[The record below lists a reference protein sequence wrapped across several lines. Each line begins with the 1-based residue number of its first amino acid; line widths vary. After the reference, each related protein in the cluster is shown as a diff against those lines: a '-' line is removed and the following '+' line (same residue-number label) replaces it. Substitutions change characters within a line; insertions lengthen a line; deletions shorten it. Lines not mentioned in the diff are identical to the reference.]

1 LFGFC
6 CSEGKS
12 YFGRLISFFRMK
24 LLFDQNISFRICH
37 YLADKDFDCF
47 QVRSFGLEN
56 KSDIEI
62 WKYAKSNDFI
72 IVTFDFDF
80 INFSNLYGHPPKVI
94 WMKIGNSSTKKIAD
108 YLTTKTEL
116 IKDFAVSIA
125 YQDISV
131 LELTKN

>member
-1 LFGFC
+1 
-6 CSEGKS
+6 
-12 YFGRLISFFRMK
+12 MK

-37 YLADKDFDCF
+37 YLADKGFDCF
-47 QVRSFGLEN
+47 QVRSLGLEN

-94 WMKIGNSSTKKIAD
+94 WLKIGNSSTKDIAV
-108 YLTTKTEL
+108 YLTLKIDL
-116 IKDFAVSIA
+116 IIDFANNIA
-125 YQDISV
+125 YKDISV
-131 LELTKN
+131 LELTKS